1 MQHMNPEDGRDGL
14 EDDGEMQEDGR
25 DGSVDGDEEEEVN
38 VRTRPTDSDSN
49 DIEQNR

>member
-1 MQHMNPEDGRDGL
+1 MHHINPEDGRDGL

-25 DGSVDGDEEEEVN
+25 NGSVDGDEDEDVN
-38 VRTRPTDSDSN
+38 VWTPPTDSDSK